1 MLSKARAYAH
11 IFVEEAAWD
20 NPRTRAILK
29 RFPSSKGVPIDDY
42 QNVFGRGRQDFWK
55 QKASPK
61 LILAVKKE
69 NFMYSGND
77 FLQGNAIPNFTYTAL
92 VLNCPYD
99 CHYCYLQ
106 GMYSG
111 ANLVVFVNLEDYF
124 QAAIKAFD
132 LRPSTRFPMPLALS
146 YDTDLLALE
155 GLLGYAREWTDWAR
169 GKKDI
174 VLEIRTKSAASR
186 FLEEVEPADNV
197 HLAWT
202 LSPEAIARGY
212 EQGAP
217 SLERR
222 IQARIRALE
231 RGWKVRI
238 CLDPLLRIP
247 QWREH
252 YQSFTAYL
260 GEALPLP
267 MIEHVELGVFRV
279 SPGYFKRMKKRPQTD
294 LLHYPYEHANNAVS
308 YKESEREEL
317 VSTLVSGLSGFLS
330 EDKFHIWT

>member
-1 MLSKARAYAH
+1 
-11 IFVEEAAWD
+11 VEEAARD
-20 NPRTRAILK
+20 NPRTQAILK
-29 RFPSSKGVPIDDY
+29 RFPSSQVIPIDDY

-77 FLQGNAIPNFTYTAL
+77 FLQGNALPNFTYTAL

-106 GMYSG
+106 GMYGG

-124 QAAIKAFD
+124 LAAKKAFD
-132 LRPSTRFPMPLALS
+132 LRPSTEFPMPLALS

-155 GLLGYAREWTDWAR
+155 GLLGFAREWTEWAR
-169 GKKDI
+169 EQKDV
-174 VLEIRTKSAASR
+174 VLEIRTKSAAGR

-202 LSPEAIARGY
+202 LSPDEIARRY

-217 SLERR
+217 SLEKR
-222 IQARIRALE
+222 IQALNRALE
-231 RGWKVRI
+231 RGWKVRL

-247 QWREH
+247 QWKEH
-252 YQSFTAYL
+252 YQSFAAYL
-260 GEALPLP
+260 GEAVALRK
-267 MIEHVELGVFRV
+267 IEHVELGVFRV
-279 SPGYFKRMKKRPQTD
+279 SPGYFKRMIKRPQTD

-308 YKESEREEL
+308 YKKLEREEL
-317 VSTLVSGLSGFLS
+317 VSTLQSALSGFLS
-330 EDKFHIWT
+330 KDKFHIWT